1 MLRNAR
7 SLGALAVS
15 LLVLGSV
22 LTAGG
27 VVGTQLVDDGDE
39 PATQDTSYLR
49 IAHASP
55 DAPAVDVTV
64 DNETVVTNLSFG
76 EVGDYLTLS
85 SGSYNVTIAGNETG
99 DIVFEDSVALD
110 SRSVTTLAAAGEIG
124 ENASVP
130 FSPILYDD
138 NAYEPADNES
148 AISVVHLSPDAPAV
162 DVTVGTGN
170 ETTVLAENVSYGQ
183 ASDYVT
189 VPPGNYTVD
198 VREAAPDNDGPVV
211 ATTEVPLEN
220 GSAHSALAIGAVD
233 ADDGEP
239 FQVVRTED
247 ATVDVELPDTE
258 TPTPTITPPP
268 VDNATETPGENA
280 TETPGANVTETP
292 GDNVTATPGETVTE
306 TPDVDETETG
316 AGEETATVTEA
327 PSPTETAEPVET
339 GEGV

>member
-27 VVGTQLVDDGDE
+27 VVGTQLVGDADE
-39 PATQDTSYLR
+39 PATQDTSYFR
-49 IAHASP
+49 VAHASP

-64 DNETVVTNLSFG
+64 DDETVVTNLSFG

-85 SGSYNVTIAGNETG
+85 SGSYNVTVAANETG
-99 DIVFEDSVALD
+99 DVVYEDTIALD
-110 SRSVTTLAAAGEIG
+110 SRSVTTFAAAGQTG

-148 AISVVHLSPDAPAV
+148 AVSVVHLSPDAPAV

-170 ETTVLAENVSYGQ
+170 DTTVLAENVSYGE

-189 VPPGNYTVD
+189 VPPGNYTID

-211 ATTEVPLEN
+211 ATTDVALEN
-220 GSAHSALAIGAVD
+220 GSAHSALAIGMLE
-233 ADDGEP
+233 ADDSEP
-239 FQVVRTED
+239 FQIVRTED

-258 TPTPTITPPP
+258 TPTPTITAPP
-268 VDNATETPGENA
+268 VDNATETPGDNVTETPDENA
-280 TETPGANVTETP
+280 TETFGVDENETSTETES
-292 GDNVTATPGETVTE
+292 GT
-306 TPDVDETETG
+306 
-316 AGEETATVTEA
+316 ETATVTA
-327 PSPTETAEPVET
+327 VPSPTETAEPVET
-339 GEGV
+339 GDGGL